1 MDTQKKTYACDV
13 RGFLVMAKP
22 SEDIGLLYVDEV
34 LQLMRIIV
42 PRDSI
47 DLLHGYLVLE
57 LMRMLVTVLACMCTE
72 C

>member
-1 MDTQKKTYACDV
+1 
-13 RGFLVMAKP
+13 MAKP